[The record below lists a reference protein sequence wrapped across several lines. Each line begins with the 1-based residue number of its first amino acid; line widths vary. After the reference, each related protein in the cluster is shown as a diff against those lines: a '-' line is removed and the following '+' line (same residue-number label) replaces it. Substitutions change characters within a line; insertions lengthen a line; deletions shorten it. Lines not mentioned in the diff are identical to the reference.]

1 MCRFVWTVEDWTL
14 QELSSQ
20 YTGGLDR
27 QDSRISATLDAS
39 LQSSKVGLHKQKY
52 FSAIFWHDIVA
63 ESSSPTSPHD
73 RKQKYRTKNKVRDF
87 LVAAPS
93 HYLRA
98 LIRHARFASSCR
110 KRFWRLVIG
119 WWFFWRKCH
128 VNLVCLC

>member
-63 ESSSPTSPHD
+63 ESSSPPPPPTIAN
-73 RKQKYRTKNKVRDF
+73 KNIVLKIKF
-87 LVAAPS
+87 AISWLL
-93 HYLRA
+93 LR
-98 LIRHARFASSCR
+98 HTTY
-110 KRFWRLVIG
+110 VP
-119 WWFFWRKCH
+119 
-128 VNLVCLC
+128 